1 MTFFGWI
8 FVAIAIATLLG
19 SLYMLLKT
27 ANKMPID
34 PEKMKLIKARKAE
47 LEAQEAREK
56 NRD

>member
-1 MTFFGWI
+1 MTFFGWM
-8 FVAIAIATLLG
+8 FVIIAIATLLG

>member
-1 MTFFGWI
+1 MTTFGWI
-8 FVAIAIATLLG
+8 FIFIAVATLVG

-47 LEAQEAREK
+47 MEAKEAREK
-56 NRD
+56 DRE